1 MDAITAL
8 TQRVSVP
15 RLTGTVPAEAKLMQ
29 LRRAALRAADHG
41 NLRPWRFLEI
51 SGDGLRKLGELFL
64 SASQAGGETLSEAQQ
79 KRLLEQPLRAP
90 LIIVAIACV
99 QDHPKVPRDEQLMAA
114 ACAVQNMLNAAFALN
129 IGAYWRSGDLAFHA
143 GVKAGLGLDVGEEIV
158 GFVYL
163 GEPDGDLKPCPNL
176 EPEEFFKQW
185 G

>member
-15 RLTGTVPAEAKLMQ
+15 RLTGSVPADDKLMQ

-51 SGDGLRKLGELFL
+51 SGAGLHKLGALFL
-64 SASQAGGETLSEAQQ
+64 SASQAMGEELSQPQQ
-79 KRLLEQPLRAP
+79 KRLLELPLRAP
-90 LIIVAIACV
+90 LVIVAIACI
-99 QDHPKVPRDEQLMAA
+99 QAHPKVPRDEQLMAA

-129 IGAYWRSGDLAFHA
+129 IGAYWRSGDLAFNA
-143 GVKAGLGLDVGEEIV
+143 GVKAGLGLGAGEEIV

-163 GEPDGDLKPCPNL
+163 GEPDGELKPCPSL
-176 EPEEFFKQW
+176 EPKDFFQHW